1 MLERMEVA
9 EHVYEGGTPSKIPTR
24 EYANRDGHVRKL
36 KGGESA
42 SPTNPEKGRDGKW
55 KTENAGHPRYAPT
68 VVKKTCLSHGP
79 GHSSEECKLLKVY
92 SENYADQRP
101 HKPT

>member
-42 SPTNPEKGRDGKW
+42 YHRTTTLTR
-55 KTENAGHPRYAPT
+55 
-68 VVKKTCLSHGP
+68 
-79 GHSSEECKLLKVY
+79 SEERRVVVLW
-92 SENYADQRP
+92 
-101 HKPT
+101 